1 MAAVESEEDLAACWE
16 LIAQVKYPASPGALP
31 TPSGS
36 AAASLGITGGL
47 GLDSDA
53 WDPLLSFLPLEALS
67 L

>member
-53 WDPLLSFLPLEALS
+53 WDPS
-67 L
+67 